1 MLYNHGWANL
11 KPQPLK
17 YTPALAAKAAKL
29 LESGE
34 SLTATALAV
43 KVSRASLRNWR
54 DRDPKL
60 NEAFGTFEANKA
72 KAEAKRE
79 RVKHFKQMADGIVD
93 AAREGAEDPVKAA
106 QEAQQQAKVKEEE
119 SKPLSPEEARQ
130 KRLQVWWE
138 RAIGLNKLKRNKRRL
153 RRRKCSR
160 LWPSALGSGAGD
172 YFPLGF
178 SRS

>member
-11 KPQPLK
+11 KPQQLK

-29 LESGE
+29 LQSGE

-72 KAEAKRE
+72 KAEAKRK
-79 RVKHFKQMADGIVD
+79 RVKHFKEVAAEIVD
-93 AAREGAEDPVKAA
+93 AAREDSSDPVEAGVK
-106 QEAQQQAKVKEEE
+106 AQQQAKVKEAE
-119 SKPLSPEEARQ
+119 SKPISPEEARER
-130 KRLQVWWE
+130 RLQVWFNSDWTPHFE
-138 RAIGLNKLKRNKRRL
+138 AQQEQIEAEKMQQVMAQRA
-153 RRRKCSR
+153 
-160 LWPSALGSGAGD
+160 
-172 YFPLGF
+172 GF
-178 SRS
+178 WCG